1 MSFLLGS
8 IRASRLAVATLTSLS
23 LTLGGCATLPQRGQ
37 VVMRDVS
44 FPLRDFRMPSG
55 LRVVVERDARAPV
68 VAVVAVVGAGG
79 SSDPGGKEGLAH
91 LVEHLAF
98 RARPANGP
106 SVRARLNAS
115 GAGHSNAST
124 SLDYTAYEELAPK
137 EALASLVKLE
147 GERLSSP
154 LSNVSPEVFAV
165 EREVV
170 RNELRQRNETG
181 YVGQVYSWVHAASFP
196 AGDPYS
202 RPVVG
207 SHESLSALTLADAHR
222 FARAHYRPDNV
233 TLVISGD
240 VDLAEVEATLQQN
253 LPPAWVGTGAPLAQD
268 ARMSAQRPE
277 PPAAPVAKTMPVYAA
292 AVPSPELYL
301 SWVLPR
307 SFDEASAL
315 HDFVGV
321 SLDNNLWE
329 AVRSDGDIAG
339 ISTGLVT
346 GTRASLLIVRV
357 HLSRGD
363 HPERSAEK
371 VLDQVHK
378 TWSGEIEASG
388 VLGQEFNFQALR
400 RQVVTSM
407 VLQSE
412 RLLARTKNRAL
423 LTHFTTD
430 VRSYTR
436 SQMALM
442 GLGGSKV
449 TDFAY
454 QWLQRDRAHAI
465 LVRPGE
471 SGLPTSVPV
480 LAKLPGGEPAVEGGE
495 RVTPSML
502 TATSAPVQV
511 LKLENGME
519 VLLAPRPGLPVVR
532 VGAAMGG
539 GLAYGEK
546 PGVADLAKWGSFR
559 ESFFEGRPSDWGLHE
574 GSRAELDHVRVDMAG
589 TAGNVGNML
598 AMLGEELSST
608 RTSED
613 VVRYWREQ
621 VQPWRE
627 AVDTRPEVL
636 AHRSLMQALYGTHP
650 YAHEATGAQMGKVS
664 WSEAQS
670 WLEDVYRPGNTVVVV
685 AGEFEV
691 KDVEPLVR
699 KYLGDWSRG
708 KPQPV
713 AVPPAPQLPAAS
725 ANVNTLFT
733 ARPGASQGQVQLA
746 CRLPTATPE
755 LEARYAL
762 MAELLEVE
770 AYDKTRSGTGASY
783 GFGAQPWIGRGGAA
797 HLSMGGSLDVQRLRE
812 GVGSLRETLAA
823 FAKEVSQEDLARAR
837 SRLLAQQAVSFIS
850 TDAWVEAL
858 LEARVRGFPVEAVAQ
873 RPAHLQAVTADA
885 LKQEFAGCL
894 QRLVVS
900 VTGDEAPSRAAL
912 QAVSVP

>member
-1 MSFLLGS
+1 MSFPSGPL
-8 IRASRLAVATLTSLS
+8 RASRLAMAALASLS
-23 LTLGGCATLPQRGQ
+23 LTLGGCATLPPRGQ

-98 RARPANGP
+98 RARPGNGP
-106 SVRARLNAS
+106 SVQARLNAT

-137 EALASLVKLE
+137 ESLATLVKLE

-240 VDLAEVEATLQQN
+240 VDLAQVEATLQQN

-268 ARMSAQRPE
+268 ARMPAQRSE
-277 PPAAPVAKTMPVYAA
+277 PPVAPVSKTLPVYAA

-307 SFDEASAL
+307 AFDEASAL
-315 HDFVGV
+315 HDFVEV
-321 SLDNNLWE
+321 SLDSKLWE
-329 AVRSDGDIAG
+329 AVRNDGDIAG
-339 ISTGLVT
+339 ISTSLVS

-357 HLSRGD
+357 NLSRGD

-371 VLDQVHK
+371 VLDQVYK
-378 TWSGEIEASG
+378 TWSAEAAAG
-388 VLGQEFNFQALR
+388 NVLGQEFNFQSLR

-407 VLQSE
+407 VLESE
-412 RLLARTKNRAL
+412 RLLARTKSRAL

-442 GLGGSKV
+442 GLDGGKV

-454 QWLQRDRAHAI
+454 RWLQRDRAHAI

-471 SGLPTSVPV
+471 SGGPTAAPV

-502 TATSAPVQV
+502 SATSAAVRT

-519 VLLAPRPGLPVVR
+519 VLLVPRPGLPVVR
-532 VGAAMGG
+532 VGAALGG
-539 GLAYGEK
+539 GTAHGEK
-546 PGVADLAKWGSFR
+546 PGVADLAKWGAFR

-574 GSRAELDHVRVDMAG
+574 VTRTELDHVQVHLAG

-598 AMLGEELSST
+598 AMLAEDLSTT

-636 AHRSLMQALYGTHP
+636 AHRNLMHALYGTHP

-664 WSEAQS
+664 WSEAQA

-685 AGEFEV
+685 AGEFDE
-691 KDVEPLVR
+691 KEVEPMVR

-713 AVPPAPQLPAAS
+713 VVPPAPVLPAAS
-725 ANVNTLFT
+725 ANVSTLFT

-762 MAELLEVE
+762 MAELLEVDVYE
-770 AYDKTRSGTGASY
+770 RTRSGTGASY
-783 GFGAQPWIGRGGAA
+783 GFWARPWIGRGGAA
-797 HLSMGGSLDVQRLRE
+797 HLVLEGSLDAQRLRE

-823 FAKEVSQEDLARAR
+823 FSKDVSAKDLEHARAR
-837 SRLLAQQAVSFIS
+837 LLARQAVSFIS
-850 TDAWVEAL
+850 TDAWVAAL

-873 RPAHLQAVTADA
+873 RPTHLQAVTAEA
-885 LKQEFAGCL
+885 VKQEFAGCL
-894 QRLVVS
+894 QRLVVN